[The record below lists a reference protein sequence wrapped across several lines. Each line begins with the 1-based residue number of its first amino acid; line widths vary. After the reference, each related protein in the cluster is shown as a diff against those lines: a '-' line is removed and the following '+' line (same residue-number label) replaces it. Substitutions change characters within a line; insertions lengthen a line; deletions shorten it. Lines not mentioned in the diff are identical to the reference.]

1 MSSLHTCCTLPR
13 WPLCRKQQ
21 ATAAEKA
28 SKEANL
34 SSAEK
39 KAAEVKEEDGVKQ
52 EDGVKKEE
60 GPAEDGKPSD
70 GVVVVKAEENGEH
83 EEEEEDSDEEF
94 EERAGEVQPPP
105 PLPSLLAKA
114 PGYFRLLTFPRP
126 SVLKAVAGLR
136 SIHHVCLLL

>member
-1 MSSLHTCCTLPR
+1 MSTHRGHLTVLAA
-13 WPLCRKQQ
+13 CRKLQ

-39 KAAEVKEEDGVKQ
+39 KAAEVKQ

-60 GPAEDGKPSD
+60 EGSAAESKPSD

-83 EEEEEDSDEEF
+83 EEEEEDSDDEF
-94 EERAGEVQPPP
+94 EEHAGEVRTTPSPVLGP
-105 PLPSLLAKA
+105 ASSASSHFLALPVV
-114 PGYFRLLTFPRP
+114 RQLTRCTGKI
-126 SVLKAVAGLR
+126 VL
-136 SIHHVCLLL
+136 I